1 MKADVRRQRIIDELM
16 EQGSVIVEDLA
27 ALLRVSRMTIH
38 RDLDAL
44 EAEGIV
50 FKVRGG
56 ATIQSNTLFE
66 SDFRYRAGLATKE
79 KRILAQAAAE
89 LIEPGQAIII
99 DGGTTTQALVP
110 LLAQRRPLTVITNSL
125 GIMDELADVS
135 GITLIGLGGIYS
147 RHYNGFA
154 GMFTE
159 QVLAGLR
166 ASLLFM
172 STAAVSGRLAYHQD
186 PQVTQT
192 KRTMLAAAERSF
204 LLVDHTKF
212 EKTALTVLA
221 DLSAFELIITS
232 TALSPTARRAVEEE
246 GLHVRLVDWPEIGN
260 QADPS

>member
-1 MKADVRRQRIIDELM
+1 VKSGARRQCIINELM
-16 EQGSVIVEDLA
+16 ERGSVLVEDLA
-27 ALLRVSRMTIH
+27 VALRVSRMTIH

-66 SDFRYRAGLATKE
+66 SDFRYRAGLALDE
-79 KRILAQAAAE
+79 KRLLAEAAAE
-89 LIEPGQAIII
+89 LIEPSQAIII

-125 GIMDELADVS
+125 GITDELADVS
-135 GITLIGLGGIYS
+135 GITLIGLGGVYS

-159 QVLAGLR
+159 QILSNLR

-192 KRTMLAAAERSF
+192 KRAMLAAAERSF

-221 DLSAFELIITS
+221 DLAAFELVITS
-232 TALSPTARRAVEEE
+232 AALSPKIQHAMEGE
-246 GLHVRLVDWPEIGN
+246 GLHVRLVDWPELDVQG
-260 QADPS
+260 